1 MKESCRD
8 LLKIVLGLCCSFALV
23 GVMFAQRPFREYPSV
38 EYGESTPLPPD
49 WQRPGEWSFARLM
62 YPPGPNDGYHGRF
75 DGDWRLGF
83 SLWTQDGPPAD
94 RNFAAAVR
102 RLTRIDARS
111 VEQDV
116 NLDDGDE
123 VYNWPWI
130 YAVRTGEWNL
140 SDTQAKKLRDYL
152 DRGGFLMV
160 DDFWGSFEWDVFMR
174 SMSRIFPDRKPVDVD
189 NADALFHT
197 IYDLN
202 DRFRVT
208 GAWGRFGRPYQDDGD
223 TPYWRA
229 IYDGKNRVA
238 VAIVANSDL
247 GDSWEYADDPSYP
260 EKWSGLGIR
269 IAVNYIAYGFTH

>member
-1 MKESCRD
+1 MSVRKLFLAPVAIAIIGGS
-8 LLKIVLGLCCSFALV
+8 LLAF
-23 GVMFAQRPFREYPSV
+23 QRPFREYPAI
-38 EYGESTPLPPD
+38 EYTDFPLPDDYKQPA
-49 WQRPGEWSFARLM
+49 EFAFARLM
-62 YPPGPNDGYHGRF
+62 YPPAPTARF
-75 DGDWRLGF
+75 DRAGSYWAQGM
-83 SLWTQDGPPAD
+83 SSWTQDYPRAD
-94 RNFAAAVR
+94 RHLAQALR
-102 RLTRIDARS
+102 RLTRINTRS
-111 VEQDV
+111 VEQPV

-140 SDTQAKKLRDYL
+140 TDAQAKKLRDYL

-174 SMSRIFPDRKPVDVD
+174 SMNRVFPDRKPVDVD

-229 IYDGKNRVA
+229 VYDSKNRVVA
-238 VAIVANSDL
+238 AIVANSDL

-269 IAVNYIAYGFTH
+269 IAVNYIAYGLTH